1 MIFISAQ
8 LNQDTKALL
17 AQILLKRLLQS
28 STETPTLPTE
38 TLHNPTQQGFDPKPL
53 KPPDQDLQGSESNAL
68 DNLSTEQIFETIS
81 G

>member
-28 STETPTLPTE
+28 STETPTE

-81 G
+81 GQE